1 MKELIEQIVK
11 LSNTSKEGHIASSLS
26 ILDIL
31 YILYKDFIT
40 NTVEKNLGNR
50 FILSKGHASLAY
62 YVILNV
68 FNLLEEPLENFCKF
82 DSLIGGHPSDK
93 INAVDASTGSLG
105 HGLPIAIGM
114 AMGYKILKNS
124 NHIYCL
130 IGDGE
135 MNEGTIW
142 ESLLLASNH
151 NLNNLTCILDYNHS
165 NDRALKLDNI
175 SNKINAFNWN
185 CIEIDGHNQDQIK
198 SSLSIK
204 HDNKPTFIIAN
215 TIKGKG
221 ISCMENSPEWHH
233 KFPNNIELQQ
243 ILTELY
249 VYK

>member
-1 MKELIEQIVK
+1 MQKLIRQIVE
-11 LSNTSKEGHIASSLS
+11 LSNKSKEGHIASSLS

-31 YILYKDFIT
+31 YILYRDFIYK
-40 NTVEKNLGNR
+40 EAKKNSSNR

-62 YVILNV
+62 YVILNE

-82 DSLIGGHPSDK
+82 DSLLGGHPSDK
-93 INAVDASTGSLG
+93 LDAVEASTGSLG
-105 HGLPIAIGM
+105 HGLPIAVGM
-114 AMGYKILKNS
+114 ALGYKIKKNS
-124 NHIYCL
+124 NHIFVI

-175 SNKINAFNWN
+175 IKKINAFNWD
-185 CIEIDGHNQDQIK
+185 CIEINGHDHGEIQK
-198 SSLSIK
+198 GLSSR
-204 HDNKPTFIIAN
+204 HDHKPTFIVAN

-221 ISCMENSPEWHH
+221 ISFMENTPEWHH
-233 KFPNNIELQQ
+233 KSPDDEQLKAILKELAN
-243 ILTELY
+243 
-249 VYK
+249 